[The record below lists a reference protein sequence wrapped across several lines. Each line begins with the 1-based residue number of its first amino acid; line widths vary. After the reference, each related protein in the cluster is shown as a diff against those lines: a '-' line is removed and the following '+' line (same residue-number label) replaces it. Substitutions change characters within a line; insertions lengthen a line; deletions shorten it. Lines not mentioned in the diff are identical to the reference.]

1 MVLLFALLM
10 AAQSP
15 AAEETPSPAE
25 AAALIASCNARKF
38 ETTIHVTVAGKPKSS
53 LVKLCGTVGQ
63 TDAEWRRT
71 LTDAAA
77 KVAAN
82 PRMSPD
88 AKQQIIAALNLE
100 IAKLPLVTSIALP
113 PARPAASAPTPPPV
127 RAPLADT
134 PEYSTLPPLPAP
146 KPAVTSVALAA
157 APPPLPAPRL
167 TFRCLATSSLR
178 AEGPCDLLER
188 DTLLMVRAD
197 ENIAAGT
204 SLRFLRRGDD
214 RGEID
219 LPVLRAGQVQR
230 FSLPPRLCAGVA
242 GSRVEIQVLRSA
254 RGSSQVVDT
263 RGPFEL
269 RC

>member
-1 MVLLFALLM
+1 MPKPWQPTAFRSGPLPATACPSWRGPTRSSSAGSAAWKPCSDGSILRHSPGGRSGSRPYPTPLHRWSRPEGQRRFTIFEREGYSRTRGETFSMVLLFALLM

-134 PEYSTLPPLPAP
+134 PEYSTLPPLPA
-146 KPAVTSVALAA
+146 
-157 APPPLPAPRL
+157 
-167 TFRCLATSSLR
+167 
-178 AEGPCDLLER
+178 
-188 DTLLMVRAD
+188 
-197 ENIAAGT
+197 
-204 SLRFLRRGDD
+204 
-214 RGEID
+214 
-219 LPVLRAGQVQR
+219 
-230 FSLPPRLCAGVA
+230 
-242 GSRVEIQVLRSA
+242 
-254 RGSSQVVDT
+254 
-263 RGPFEL
+263 
-269 RC
+269 